1 MSRQR
6 RRSQPKPDA
15 ALVQK
20 LDALTTQMAELT
32 RRMSPA
38 DAARGTPLPAHL
50 VNPPRQQRTPQLD
63 QVAVKGDAAMGVP
76 SQQLMNDMLKNQAPQ
91 AGAVGIYAPGAP
103 LQVVPGIESPY
114 GPRIWDFPYG
124 YNIAAL
130 PRSTEATAFQELRD
144 LSDLYYGIRLCQRVW
159 FDVINR
165 LELKISFEPGVIP
178 DGESET
184 DAKWK
189 KLTQPVRDF
198 LAYPDGQN
206 SLSDWLIMSV
216 SDVQELG
223 QSIIFKNRNKKG
235 EIIALDV
242 VDAALVKPLLDQR
255 GRLPKPP
262 YPAFEQFIKG
272 IPAGL
277 YVGDTD
283 VTQEWTSSQMHLIR
297 EMART
302 NSVYSRSRVEDILL
316 IINQALRKQNLDLT
330 RYTDGSTPE
339 GMVFVDPSYA
349 EGSPEEW
356 GEVERSLNGVYAGND
371 RMRARLK
378 IMPPG
383 LKDYTNTRSPDPQ
396 IDFDMWLLKIT
407 CGSFGVTMAEIGI
420 TDDVNRST
428 GDSQENVIYR
438 RVVQPLAVR
447 YAQFLTEVVKERFDK
462 RMRVE
467 WGGIEEQEDRLAKAQ
482 ELDILVKNGSIS
494 PSRAAREMG
503 YEVDT
508 EVPAFVLFNGGPTAA
523 IVMDDLDALRKSQLE
538 SFQTQTEQA
547 KAGLKNTQ
555 LQAEQLQMVIK
566 QQQQGGQ
573 QQGEDQGGEGQ
584 GQGEGNEPEPNGP
597 GGNSDSGN
605 EQQGEQESEGEAS
618 PEDEGEPGG
627 NEDQDQG
634 ASEQPGESEGEE
646 PGPDDEAAREVDR
659 LIAQAKARQSKGKQQ
674 RMQVA
679 DDDASAE
686 WRRYRDVALRAVKR
700 QQSVP
705 PFTSDVLPSNLHTYA
720 AEALQRATTP
730 DDVRQVFADVRAMEQ
745 AEHVRAWAEH
755 EIVRG
760 ANGRI
765 IGNIY
770 PDGSFHAVGEG
781 HERTAN
787 DHEHAA
793 IQAKS
798 RLDQAEANY
807 AAARRVAFAAADV
820 ATKAS
825 KRKRGGGNL
834 DEPRRGVSD
843 EEYRRLVANRDAL
856 REAWNKAY
864 LPVYEAQRA
873 FDEAR
878 VRTFQHRLLAER
890 PNGATPRYHPDL
902 MQLERLATTPEIE
915 NWLRQAFPETQFH
928 LDMMDAGLAKEIAR
942 ELGELGRTYPEIMAT
957 LHGVATHSGTLLHKA
972 DPYFV
977 KAADR
982 FDRAAVAQV
991 VEHLQDGESRSV
1003 MVFSDLHRYPQRI
1016 AEMVQESARFSQNGR
1031 TWMVRDDTTGT
1042 TRHEFGH
1049 VVENFLTHHAGEYGY
1064 RAYDFVSAYHYEPS
1078 SSISLYSNDN
1088 KHERFAEGFS
1098 AGKYGSDS
1106 QKHDPYV
1113 EEIMSLLTPFEV
1125 GGAS

>member
-1 MSRQR
+1 
-6 RRSQPKPDA
+6 PKPDA

-63 QVAVKGDAAMGVP
+63 QVAVKGDSAMGVP
-76 SQQLMNDMLKNQAPQ
+76 SQQLMNEMLKNQAPQ

-189 KLTQPVRDF
+189 KFTQPVRDF

-482 ELDILVKNGSIS
+482 E
-494 PSRAAREMG
+494 
-503 YEVDT
+503 
-508 EVPAFVLFNGGPTAA
+508 
-523 IVMDDLDALRKSQLE
+523 
-538 SFQTQTEQA
+538 
-547 KAGLKNTQ
+547 
-555 LQAEQLQMVIK
+555 
-566 QQQQGGQ
+566 
-573 QQGEDQGGEGQ
+573 
-584 GQGEGNEPEPNGP
+584 
-597 GGNSDSGN
+597 
-605 EQQGEQESEGEAS
+605 
-618 PEDEGEPGG
+618 
-627 NEDQDQG
+627 
-634 ASEQPGESEGEE
+634 
-646 PGPDDEAAREVDR
+646 
-659 LIAQAKARQSKGKQQ
+659 
-674 RMQVA
+674 
-679 DDDASAE
+679 
-686 WRRYRDVALRAVKR
+686 
-700 QQSVP
+700 
-705 PFTSDVLPSNLHTYA
+705 
-720 AEALQRATTP
+720 
-730 DDVRQVFADVRAMEQ
+730 
-745 AEHVRAWAEH
+745 
-755 EIVRG
+755 
-760 ANGRI
+760 
-765 IGNIY
+765 
-770 PDGSFHAVGEG
+770 
-781 HERTAN
+781 
-787 DHEHAA
+787 
-793 IQAKS
+793 
-798 RLDQAEANY
+798 
-807 AAARRVAFAAADV
+807 
-820 ATKAS
+820 
-825 KRKRGGGNL
+825 
-834 DEPRRGVSD
+834 
-843 EEYRRLVANRDAL
+843 
-856 REAWNKAY
+856 
-864 LPVYEAQRA
+864 
-873 FDEAR
+873 
-878 VRTFQHRLLAER
+878 
-890 PNGATPRYHPDL
+890 
-902 MQLERLATTPEIE
+902 
-915 NWLRQAFPETQFH
+915 
-928 LDMMDAGLAKEIAR
+928 
-942 ELGELGRTYPEIMAT
+942 
-957 LHGVATHSGTLLHKA
+957 
-972 DPYFV
+972 
-977 KAADR
+977 
-982 FDRAAVAQV
+982 
-991 VEHLQDGESRSV
+991 
-1003 MVFSDLHRYPQRI
+1003 
-1016 AEMVQESARFSQNGR
+1016 
-1031 TWMVRDDTTGT
+1031 
-1042 TRHEFGH
+1042 
-1049 VVENFLTHHAGEYGY
+1049 
-1064 RAYDFVSAYHYEPS
+1064 
-1078 SSISLYSNDN
+1078 
-1088 KHERFAEGFS
+1088 
-1098 AGKYGSDS
+1098 
-1106 QKHDPYV
+1106 
-1113 EEIMSLLTPFEV
+1113 
-1125 GGAS
+1125 